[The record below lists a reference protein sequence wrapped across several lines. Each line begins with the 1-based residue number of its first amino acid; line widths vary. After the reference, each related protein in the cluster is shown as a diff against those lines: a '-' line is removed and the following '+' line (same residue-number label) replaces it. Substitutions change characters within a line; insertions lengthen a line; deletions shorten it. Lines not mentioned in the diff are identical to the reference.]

1 MVKRGKDNNGNG
13 IEFKFEMQQTAKVQS
28 IKNFES
34 GNNLYDQIGKMSAQH
49 FLI

>member
-1 MVKRGKDNNGNG
+1 MVKRGKDNNG
-13 IEFKFEMQQTAKVQS
+13 IEFKFEMHQTAKVQS